1 MFVLASASVA
11 DAAAESCTLGAT
23 FAVMYGGEV
32 ERAGDLVDSMTK
44 SGTVTFDVEH
54 MTAAYDLRVTYQHD
68 GTHTVT
74 SFRGSGPLSARVT
87 TKGSGMRERNS

>member
-23 FAVMYGGEV
+23 FAVMHGGEV

-54 MTAAYDLRVTYQHD
+54 MTATYDLRVTYDH
-68 GTHTVT
+68 
-74 SFRGSGPLSARVT
+74 RGRTALRRRLEHQSVREQIVARVP
-87 TKGSGMRERNS
+87 